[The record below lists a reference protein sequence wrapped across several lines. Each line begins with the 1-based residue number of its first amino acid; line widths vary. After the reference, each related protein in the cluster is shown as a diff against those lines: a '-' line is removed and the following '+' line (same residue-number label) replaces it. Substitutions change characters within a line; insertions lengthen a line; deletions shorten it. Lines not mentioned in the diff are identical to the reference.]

1 MSKIKVLIVDD
12 SELMRQLLSAI
23 IGSTNDMEVVATAED
38 PLDAREKIKQFNPDV
53 LTLDIE
59 MPRMDGITFLR
70 NLMRLRPMP
79 VVMISTLTEKGAPAT
94 LEALEIGAVDF
105 LVKPNGDDWA
115 SVSQYAR
122 VIQEKVRQAAAANVS
137 HFNKLVQSKTKKIA
151 KASYDYR
158 KVIVIGSSTGGVEA
172 IRQILQAMPENSPA
186 ILLAQHIPAS
196 FSASLAH
203 RLDAKSTIK
212 VQEAAEGMKIEPGH
226 AYLANGDF
234 HLEVA
239 QKGDA
244 YFTRL
249 NSAEKVN
256 RHRPS
261 VDVLFDSAVRHVGKH
276 TVGVILTGMGSD
288 GANGLKSIF
297 DVGGSTFAQDEETS
311 VVWGMPSAAIRLNAV
326 QQVLPIEKIPKAILK
341 ACEIHS

>member
-12 SELMRQLLSAI
+12 SALMRELLSEI
-23 IGSTNDMEVVATAED
+23 IGATNDMVVVATAED

-59 MPRMDGITFLR
+59 MPKMDGITFLR

-79 VVMISTLTEKGAPAT
+79 VVMISTLTQKGAPAT
-94 LEALEIGAVDF
+94 LEALELGAVDF
-105 LVKPNGDDWA
+105 LDKPKGDDWA
-115 SVSQYAR
+115 SVSQYAS
-122 VIQEKVRQAAAANVS
+122 VIQEKVRQASMANLS
-137 HFNKLVQSKTKKIA
+137 HFKKLVHSKVKKIT

-172 IRQILQAMPENSPA
+172 IRQVLQVMPDNAPA
-186 ILLAQHIPAS
+186 ILLAQHIPAT

-203 RLDAKSTIK
+203 RLDSISTIK
-212 VQEAAEGMKIEPGH
+212 VLEAVEGMKVEPGN
-226 AYLANGDF
+226 AYLANGGF
-234 HLEVA
+234 HLEIV
-239 QKGDA
+239 QKGNA
-244 YFTRL
+244 YFTSL
-249 NSAEKVN
+249 NSAEEVN

-261 VDVLFDSAVRHVGKH
+261 VDVLFDSAAGHIGKH

-288 GANGLKSIF
+288 GASGLKNIY
-297 DVGGSTFAQDEETS
+297 DVGGITIAQDDETS

-326 QQVLPIEKIPKAILK
+326 QQVLPLEQISKAILK
-341 ACEIHS
+341 ACETHS